1 MNTKLKDM
9 KIVLF
14 MDFYEI
20 LEIDQGASTIEIK
33 KSYRRLAKLYHPD
46 KNENNEIKMK
56 DINLAYEV
64 LSDNK
69 LKEDYDRTI
78 EYNEE
83 PYDLI
88 QNIIKKNKLDVLNHL
103 FNFIYDD
110 EIKLKND
117 INEMNF
123 VNMLKTVKDKVK
135 LDISSK
141 IDISLKDI
149 YENNSITLVVKRNI
163 HGILKDFEIKIN
175 LDVYDEELNYEGLGD
190 QYYFMKGNLIINTN
204 LSYDDKK
211 YCILDNY
218 NFQINSDT
226 LDFKLFGKIDVNILK
241 KKEIFSNNEFKV
253 YEIKNYGFY
262 DDNNKKRGDL
272 YIKINL

>member
-175 LDVYDEELNYEGLGD
+175 LDVYDEIEKLSPFGSANSEPKFLVE
-190 QYYFMKGNLIINTN
+190 NVRIIK
-204 LSYDDKK
+204 SRVVGKK
-211 YCILDNY
+211 HISSILASKSNVR
-218 NFQINSDT
+218 
-226 LDFKLFGKIDVNILK
+226 KKIFRRMVSQT
-241 KKEIFSNNEFKV
+241 FSKT
-253 YEIKNYGFY
+253 
-262 DDNNKKRGDL
+262 
-272 YIKINL
+272 

>member
-9 KIVLF
+9 EIVLF

-20 LEIDQGASTIEIK
+20 LEVDQYASPIEIK
-33 KSYRRLAKLYHPD
+33 KSYRRLARLYHPD

-69 LKEDYDRTI
+69 LKENYDRTI

-88 QNIIKKNKLDVLNHL
+88 QNIIKKNKLDILNHL

-110 EIKLKND
+110 ENKLKND

-123 VNMLKTVKDKVK
+123 VNMLKTVKDKVN
-135 LDISSK
+135 LDINSK

-149 YENNSITLVVKRNI
+149 YENNNITLVVKRNI

-175 LDVYDEELNYEGLGD
+175 LDIYDEELNYEGLGD
-190 QYYFMKGNLIINTN
+190 QYYFVKGNLIINTN
-204 LSYDDKK
+204 LSYDESK

-226 LDFKLFGKIDVNILK
+226 LDFKLFDKIDVNILE
-241 KKEIFSNNEFKV
+241 KKEIFSNNNFKV

-262 DDNNKKRGDL
+262 DDNKKKRGDL